1 MVIPHPIIITGMIVA
16 LIATFLMAIEDE
28 EEPTVKKT

>member
-1 MVIPHPIIITGMIVA
+1 MVVPHPIIITGMIFA

-28 EEPTVKKT
+28 DEPVVEKT